1 MPGTI
6 NSVPAWT
13 LAPHPADATSG
24 RLGEQCQRRHQ
35 FRREVIVIEPRQ
47 MHLARRHHRRRAAMH
62 VIGDPADG
70 ILCWCLFAEHR
81 VDMSVD
87 SARQHRIALGVYRS
101 VDLGIGGRIQFGDTV
116 ALYRQRCDVADG
128 VREIAVEEF
137 ADIGDQSPC
146 DAMCP
151 EIAVST

>member
-1 MPGTI
+1 
-6 NSVPAWT
+6 
-13 LAPHPADATSG
+13 
-24 RLGEQCQRRHQ
+24 
-35 FRREVIVIEPRQ
+35 
-47 MHLARRHHRRRAAMH
+47 
-62 VIGDPADG
+62 
-70 ILCWCLFAEHR
+70 
-81 VDMSVD
+81 MSVD

-101 VDLGIGGRIQFGDTV
+101 VDLGIGGRVQFGDTV
-116 ALYRQRCDVADG
+116 ALYWQRCDVADG